1 MVWVALRAPPQPL
14 AVAGLLLATLFKKK
28 VFCEK
33 SSCVLSCKR
42 PDTTP
47 ASILQ
52 QPASCPDT
60 RVMHKSVFDDML
72 SCMRT
77 TLDIPDE
84 VLANAKRKA
93 IEDKATL
100 TEVVERALRVYVSP
114 GRGRK
119 RSVMKKRV
127 VVKGRRLPHVDI
139 SDRDRLFEAMERAG
153 DDRR

>member
-1 MVWVALRAPPQPL
+1 
-14 AVAGLLLATLFKKK
+14 
-28 VFCEK
+28 
-33 SSCVLSCKR
+33 
-42 PDTTP
+42 
-47 ASILQ
+47 
-52 QPASCPDT
+52 
-60 RVMHKSVFDDML
+60 ML

-93 IEDKATL
+93 IEDKTTL

-114 GRGRK
+114 GRARK
-119 RSVMKKRV
+119 RSVMKNWV

>member
-1 MVWVALRAPPQPL
+1 
-14 AVAGLLLATLFKKK
+14 
-28 VFCEK
+28 
-33 SSCVLSCKR
+33 
-42 PDTTP
+42 
-47 ASILQ
+47 
-52 QPASCPDT
+52 
-60 RVMHKSVFDDML
+60 ML

-93 IEDKATL
+93 IEDETTL

-119 RSVMKKRV
+119 RSVMKKWV